1 MLSFIAAK
9 YPNAGLLFSHYTGAV
24 SNKFCF
30 VFFMFNGGKPKQEQQ
45 SGVIGKQS
53 LALDRTSALI
63 TWPIH
68 PQPQASEQKERGLT
82 SGAEKKQQAF
92 TLRM

>member
-24 SNKFCF
+24 SNKLGF
-30 VFFMFNGGKPKQEQQ
+30 FFMFNGGKPKQEQQ
-45 SGVIGKQS
+45 RGVIGKQS

-68 PQPQASEQKERGLT
+68 PQPQASEHKERADKW
-82 SGAEKKQQAF
+82 S
-92 TLRM
+92 